1 MKPADHSRE
10 LEQVMAYVDG
20 ALGAN
25 AAEKVRLHL
34 AGCLEC
40 RQAEKELRGVSA
52 QLQSWGVGSAPDS
65 FRLPA
70 VNSTRVVSTPFLT
83 SMFSSRGR
91 MAAAAVVVLT
101 LIGVSVLR
109 DSEKRGVPISAAEE
123 SAQKYDRR
131 RANERG
137 QIANASPA
145 DAPAVVESLAFQGPP
160 SQGPLVVRTA
170 RLTIVASDFDAA
182 RGEIER
188 TVQQMGGFIGQMEAQ
203 GAPGSPRRVT
213 ATLRIP
219 AARLDEIIAALRR
232 LGQVVGEAQD
242 GEDVTQQSADLNTRL
257 ENARVSEK
265 RLRDILAQ
273 RTGKLSD
280 VLDVEREIAR
290 VRGEIELMEA
300 ERRSLDRRVTYAT
313 VSVTLTEDR
322 KSELNLGPV
331 PVSRRLRNA
340 LVDGWTNAIAS
351 GVDVLLFVAGVGP
364 TVVLW
369 ALILVP
375 AAVVVRRRLSRAS

>member
-20 ALGAN
+20 ALDAN

-70 VNSTRVVSTPFLT
+70 QRSTRVVSTPFLT

-91 MAAAAVVVLT
+91 MAAAAVFVVT
-101 LIGVSVLR
+101 VIGVSVVLR
-109 DSEKRGVPISAAEE
+109 DSEKRGVPISAAAENP
-123 SAQKYDRR
+123 QKYDL
-131 RANERG
+131 AKERG
-137 QIANASPA
+137 TAFEPGRSAV
-145 DAPAVVESLAFQGPP
+145 APALVESVPVQGPP
-160 SQGPLVVRTA
+160 SQGPLIVRTA
-170 RLTIVASDFDAA
+170 RFTIVASNFDAA

-219 AARLDEIIAALRR
+219 VARLDEMIAALRR

-322 KSELNLGPV
+322 KSEVNLGPV

-369 ALILVP
+369 ALILGP